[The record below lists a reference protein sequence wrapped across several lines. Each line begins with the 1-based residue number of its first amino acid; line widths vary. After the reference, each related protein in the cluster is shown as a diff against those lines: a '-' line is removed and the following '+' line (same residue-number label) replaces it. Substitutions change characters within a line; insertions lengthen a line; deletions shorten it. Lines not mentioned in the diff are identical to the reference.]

1 MAEKNNKQEESK
13 VDQLKEDV
21 QDTKDIANIG
31 TKAAVGDY
39 AGAIKDA
46 AKKVASELKD
56 PKKLLK
62 KLARRFIGMLMKAL
76 APIIAI
82 ILIAALFFGAISG
95 IARVIYDQLVE
106 MRDTITGWFEN
117 WISGDG
123 IVVNDDDVD
132 TLLDELSA
140 QGIDL
145 ADLGFMADEEDVE
158 NDEDYREIDEDEAL
172 SEQEKQEKKAKKKA
186 RKYIKRYIEASLV
199 TQTAWTDSNG
209 LSGIPGGI
217 KLERHD
223 ARWDTISN
231 MTYVENEEDLSL
243 YKYTL
248 DSDGKIVYLGRDG
261 SRRTLDTS
269 TYEQYE
275 LPIMFFIDLCL
286 ATQNPKFVLAVADY
300 VAEGASASNVIRNY
314 SSDSSSQNSLNSETG
329 DFNND
334 GFTQRIEINGI
345 QYTEYKQNSSRWA
358 SASYWGDTIGNSGC
372 GPTSVA
378 VVLSGFSQT
387 VSVTPVDVAGGMS
400 YTGSSTIQARLND
413 YGISNSVYT
422 SNYESKLRS
431 YLGSGKPVICSFNS
445 TTLSD
450 GSHFTSGSH
459 ISVALGI
466 NGDQVYISNVYN
478 STNMRTG
485 WVPISDVVSALTY
498 LVAIDSVPD
507 NRVSGSANVASMDG
521 FLFLGDSRIEGIESQ
536 LGAIGNNVTAIGV
549 GSSKPSNWVDVTAN
563 GSGSV
568 VRGTYSNGSR
578 NVQLPETV
586 NGVCIM
592 LGTNGLSE
600 TSSMETVL
608 NNLHTRYPDVTIY
621 VDSIYHVGANY
632 TTQNNISFNQSVDTF
647 NEWLQEFC
655 IDKSWAK
662 YVDISEELYEDN
674 GLLKT
679 SYASDGLHIYSEEG
693 IAKLIENM
701 QAGVT
706 GNSES
711 TVSGIINEAFRNNW
725 MTIRILDSCTV
736 TTKTVTYTIYD
747 PETQQTHTSTVTPE
761 TTYDYTTSYY
771 LVNVEHLLF
780 KLAQTYDRTFTDSG
794 DMVVRDQSGDTS
806 WTVTTNV
813 KTYGFTSPIEQDP
826 VIKCEDTDAFVR
838 LSKIKFRIPYNGL
851 KISAI
856 QDFADGGAMM
866 FALMDNNLDNELLV
880 QMMKYVLYKMT
891 NIDFGVTELDF
902 TTFNIN
908 SFSGLDSLYGDT
920 IEEQVW
926 FALRDAGYS
935 EYAVAGVMGNIY
947 AESGFDATLIEAGN
961 GIGFG
966 LIQWSYGRRTQLEA
980 YASSKGVP
988 PSDIQT
994 QIEFL
999 ITELSGSGP
1008 AQGYATYGFMA
1019 NNGYTADDWE
1029 NAQSATIAATAFCWT
1044 FERPGTPRLEVRT
1057 SKAEEY
1063 YNAFKDREKP
1073 SSSENGSMTTDT
1085 TTGVNGYVH
1094 PCPGVSYISSYPGSH
1109 SGYDFAATQGTPV
1122 YAVADGTV
1130 TAYQSYVTRTGKLG
1144 SYGNWIKLITKE
1156 GNVVIYAHLNE
1167 FVGFTPRIPSSNSA
1181 GYGSSASSVSISTN
1195 TLGSRAV
1202 KQGECIGYVG
1212 TTGNSSGP
1220 HLHFEIQG
1228 IGNTASAYRQYIPS
1242 PN

>member
-1 MAEKNNKQEESK
+1 MEDNTNNHEESK

-21 QDTKDIANIG
+21 QDAKDIANIG
-31 TKAAVGDY
+31 TKAAAGNY
-39 AGAIKDA
+39 AGAAKDT
-46 AKKVASELKD
+46 AKKVASEMKS
-56 PKKLLK
+56 PKKLAK
-62 KLARRFIGMLMKAL
+62 KIARKMLRML
-76 APIIAI
+76 IPIIAI
-82 ILIAALFFGAISG
+82 ILIAALFFGAIFE
-95 IARVIYDQLVE
+95 IARIIKEKLVE
-106 MRDTITGWFEN
+106 IKDKILGWIGK
-117 WISGDG
+117 WTTGDG
-123 IVVNDDDVD
+123 IVVDDDDVD
-132 TLLDELSA
+132 ELLDELSA

-158 NDEDYREIDEDEAL
+158 NDDDYKSIDDDETL
-172 SEQEKQEKKAKKKA
+172 SEKEKEEKKAKKKA
-186 RKYIKRYIEASLV
+186 RKYIKRFMEASLV
-199 TQTAWTDSNG
+199 TQTVWTNKNG
-209 LSGIPGGI
+209 IKGIPGGI
-217 KLERHD
+217 KLERRD
-223 ARWDTISN
+223 AKTGSLSYL
-231 MTYVENEEDLSL
+231 TYEEDINKLTG
-243 YKYTL
+243 YDKYSL
-248 DSDGKIVYLGRDG
+248 DSDGKVVFLGKDG
-261 SRRTLDTS
+261 STQTIDTS
-269 TYEQYE
+269 AYEQYT
-275 LPIMFFIDLCL
+275 LPIMYFIDLCL
-286 ATQNPKFVLAVADY
+286 ATQNPRYVKAIADGIVNNAKGGMY
-300 VAEGASASNVIRNY
+300 NFGSGESIISTGNY
-314 SSDSSSQNSLNSETG
+314 DQ
-329 DFNND
+329 D
-334 GFTQRIEINGI
+334 GFTQRVEFNGI

-358 SASYWGDTIGNSGC
+358 GASYWGDTIGNSGC

-413 YGISNSVYT
+413 YGIRNSVYT

-498 LVAIDSVPD
+498 LVGIDSAPD
-507 NRVSGSANVASMDG
+507 NRASGSTGVTSLDG
-521 FLFLGDSRIEGIESQ
+521 FLFLGDSRIEGIESE
-536 LGAIGNNVTAIGV
+536 LEALGNNITAFGV
-549 GSSKPSNWVDVTAN
+549 GSSAPSNWIDFSRTGTSSVPRGN
-563 GSGSV
+563 GGSV
-568 VRGTYSNGSR
+568 KSPPAISSD
-578 NVQLPETV
+578 V
-586 NGVCIM
+586 NGICIM
-592 LGTNGLSE
+592 LGTNNPYQ
-600 TSSMETVL
+600 TSDMKTVL
-608 NNLHTRYPDVTIY
+608 NNLHTLYQDAPVY
-621 VDSIYHVGANY
+621 VCSVYHVTSAYNGSLSADGLNS
-632 TTQNNISFNQSVDTF
+632 QIDSFNS
-647 NEWLQEFC
+647 EMKAFC
-655 IDKSWAK
+655 EQNDWAT
-662 YVDISEELYEDN
+662 YINITN
-674 GLLKT
+674 GLYDASGYLKT
-679 SYASDGLHIYSEEG
+679 DYAQDTSGVHINSAIG
-693 IAKLIENM
+693 KQVLVENIK
-701 QAGVT
+701 
-706 GNSES
+706 
-711 TVSGIINEAFRNNW
+711 SGILSGGTSTDTASIATLNTNSW
-725 MTIRILDSCTV
+725 MTISIMDSCVV
-736 TTKTVTYTIYD
+736 TTKTGVCWYEELDDTGNLKRTEYTINT
-747 PETQQTHTSTVTPE
+747 ETE
-761 TTYDYTTSYY
+761 DYTTTYC
-771 LVNVEHLLF
+771 LKEVNHLLF
-780 KLAQTYDRTFTDSG
+780 SLNQLYEITENQGEPIENKW
-794 DMVVRDQSGDTS
+794 QSGNQGGDIF
-806 WTVTTNV
+806 TTIT
-813 KTYGFTSPIEQDP
+813 TYGFTAPIQQDP
-826 VIKCEDTDAFVR
+826 VIKTGEDDFFVR
-838 LSKIKFRIPYNGL
+838 VSKKKFSIPYNGL
-851 KISAI
+851 KISAY
-856 QDFADGGAMM
+856 QDFIDGGGML

-966 LIQWSYGRRTQLEA
+966 LVQWSFGRRTKLEA

-1008 AQGYATYGFMA
+1008 AQGYAEYGFM
-1019 NNGYTADDWE
+1019 NYHGYTADDWE
-1029 NAQSATIAATAFCWT
+1029 NAQSATVAATAFCWS
-1044 FERPGTPRLEVRT
+1044 FERPGKPRLEVRT

-1063 YNAFKDREKP
+1063 YNAFKGKEKP

-1085 TTGVNGYVH
+1085 TTGAKGYVH
-1094 PCPGVSYISSYPGSH
+1094 PCPGASYISSYPGSH

-1130 TAYQSYVTRTGKLG
+1130 MAYQNYVTRTGKLG